1 MADVETQPRT
11 SAPASL
17 RTLLSDS
24 VDYAGIFPP
33 ARLSLRDAIEN
44 FARYRRSA
52 ESWMLARFILP
63 ASRLPELDKYVDLL
77 ASKSTHHFS
86 ILPTGGAN
94 GDELLGALDGDLMN
108 VHGFLNDRRFR
119 VAVDQFEMRLPRE
132 FVGTDV
138 IRVRGFLDAVSR
150 RLASTGLQEA
160 DLFFEI
166 PLDENL
172 RQTLPMVT
180 GAMAAFNRKRS
191 AASPGAVGLK
201 LRTGGM
207 EATAFPSAEDV
218 ALVIASCRQSD
229 VPFKAT
235 AGLHHP
241 FRRFDDALGTHM
253 HGFLN
258 FFCASALASARELDE
273 AGIAAI
279 LRDDDP
285 AHFRFSSEGLEWQ
298 QLSVPNQQIE
308 HVRSNGALSFGSCS
322 FEEPVEDLRTLGLFQ

>member
-1 MADVETQPRT
+1 MDIETRSRT

-17 RTLLSDS
+17 RTLLSES

-33 ARLSLRDAIEN
+33 ARLPLEDAIEN
-44 FARYRRSA
+44 FAGYRRSA
-52 ESWMLARFILP
+52 EAWMLARFIIP
-63 ASRLPELDKYVDLL
+63 AARLPELDEYVDLL

-108 VHGFLNDRRFR
+108 VRRFLDDRRFR

-138 IRVRGFLDAVSR
+138 IRVRQFLDAVSS

-180 GAMAAFNRKRS
+180 GAMAAFNRSRP
-191 AASPGAVGLK
+191 AASPGGVGLK
-201 LRTGGM
+201 LRTGGT
-207 EATAFPSAEDV
+207 EPTAFPSAEDV

-241 FRRFDDALGTHM
+241 FRTFDDALGTHM

-258 FFCASALASARELDE
+258 FFCASALASAHDLDE
-273 AGIAAI
+273 DGIAAV
-279 LRDDDP
+279 LREEDP

-322 FEEPVEDLRTLGLFQ
+322 FQEPVEDLRTLGLLE